1 MSAGKVGLNSYGN
14 TCYQN
19 IEACIV
25 DAFWSVALFDFD
37 RRVYMSMLIPPHSH
51 KSYLSHPEDRNFLS
65 GSMKG
70 SKFRMYP
77 EVFRAPDRLPNQTL
91 RITEVG
97 CTIHHDSEYPCET
110 SICMMGTSHVS
121 KSHQNILL
129 PRARK
134 PHVQAL
140 KRGELVSPL

>member
-1 MSAGKVGLNSYGN
+1 MS
-14 TCYQN
+14 
-19 IEACIV
+19 
-25 DAFWSVALFDFD
+25 
-37 RRVYMSMLIPPHSH
+37 RLIPPHSH
-51 KSYLSHPEDRNFLS
+51 KSYLGHPEDRNFLS

-140 KRGELVSPL
+140 KRGISSMISSLSHEMTVPTPYSKGNPVHLSLT